1 MAGEI
6 QTVWIEGINKAIVI
20 KLTTTKTKIMKRLK
34 QTIVIAL
41 MAVSSLNANA
51 QIGSTYEDVIRNYG
65 KPERSKI
72 INKIVKSIGYDYYFS
87 ISDLKEIPCMKNLLF
102 MIEGDSLETCSIVII
117 TFELKNIN
125 SVINFV
131 ENKNFVKTGDL
142 RWMDYSKNI
151 EYSINKDDE
160 YCRLVKILSKK

>member
-1 MAGEI
+1 
-6 QTVWIEGINKAIVI
+6 
-20 KLTTTKTKIMKRLK
+20 MKRLK
-34 QTIVIAL
+34 QIIVIAL
-41 MAVSSLNANA
+41 VVVSSLNANA

-72 INKIVKSIGYDYYFS
+72 INKRIKSIGYDYYFS
-87 ISDLKEIPCMKNLLF
+87 VSNTKEIPCVRNLLF
-102 MIEGDSLETCSIVII
+102 MIKGDSLEACSIVVM

-131 ENKNFVKTGDL
+131 KKKNFVKTGDL
-142 RWMDYSKNI
+142 KWMDYSKNI

-160 YCRLVKILSKK
+160 YCRLVKFLL

>member
-20 KLTTTKTKIMKRLK
+20 ILTTTKTKIMKRLK
-34 QTIVIAL
+34 QIIVMAL
-41 MAVSSLNANA
+41 VAVSSFNANA

-65 KPERSKI
+65 KPESSKI
-72 INKIVKSIGYDYYFS
+72 VNKMVKSIGYNYYFS

-102 MIEGDSLETCSIVII
+102 IIKGDSLEACSIVVM

-125 SVINFV
+125 SVVNFV
-131 ENKNFVKTGDL
+131 KKKNFVKTGDL
-142 RWMDYSKNI
+142 KWMDYSRNI

-160 YCRLVKILSKK
+160 YCRLVEFLL